1 MNIYHEALLV
11 RLASLLAI
19 FAVIGPV
26 LWLLLSSG
34 WRFMQGLA
42 RHPRQQQRRLS

>member
-11 RLASLLAI
+11 RLASLLVI
-19 FAVIGPV
+19 FVVIGPV
-26 LWLLLSSG
+26 LWFLLSSG
-34 WRFMQGLA
+34 WRFMQGLT